1 MNRTIISIEVQDE
14 GDKEATIILK
24 GERNGQKLFEEQFKY
39 KDEKKHPLRLH
50 LLKEDFIENFP
61 KLGESLGVICI
72 RKLLSNITKRSKTVG
87 VPDYRNTKV
96 INSLFLIIL
105 VNSLMLTGL

>member
-1 MNRTIISIEVQDE
+1 MNKTIISIEVQDE

-50 LLKEDFIENFP
+50 LLKEDFMGKYP
-61 KLGESLGVICI
+61 KLGESLGVLCI
-72 RKLLSNITKRSKTVG
+72 RKLLNDVTDRSKNVG
-87 VPDYRNTKV
+87 VNDYREH
-96 INSLFLIIL
+96 S
-105 VNSLMLTGL
+105 

>member
-1 MNRTIISIEVQDE
+1 MNKTIISIEVQDE

-39 KDEKKHPLRLH
+39 KDEKIHPLRLH
-50 LLKEDFIENFP
+50 LLKEDFMEKYP
-61 KLGESLGVICI
+61 KLGESLGIICI
-72 RKLLSNITKRSKTVG
+72 RKLLSDITKRSKTVG